1 MERAVIEGGGAI
13 GLAALLPG
21 GPLEG
26 LLAGKNVCIVCGF
39 PLPLPPPLSL
49 LGILSL
55 SLSLSIYLSIC
66 MSHSIPFVFISSFV
80 LLHSNFNVNYPLLCT
95 TPTPRA
101 RSERR
106 QHRQHNARA
115 DHRQGSGS
123 RQEAASLPTHG
134 QGQPWA
140 PDGTGECHR
149 GDGCKRQGH
158 ISRSCMDARI
168 HRYGQL
174 SCPPSCVS
182 FPITSSV

>member
-26 LLAGKNVCIVCGF
+26 LLTGKNVCTVCGF
-39 PLPLPPPLSL
+39 PLPLPLPVSL
-49 LGILSL
+49 LGILFLFL
-55 SLSLSIYLSIC
+55 SLSLSVCLTPSLSC
-66 MSHSIPFVFISSFV
+66 SPLHLSQ
-80 LLHSNFNVNYPLLCT
+80 LHSNVNDNYPLRCT

-115 DHRQGSGS
+115 DHRQGPGS

-140 PDGTGECHR
+140 PDGTSECHR

-158 ISRSCMDARI
+158 ISRPCMDAGI